1 MTTNESKFDFESLT
15 LEEVEQIELIA
26 GTSIDQLM
34 DAGQP
39 KGKALKAIIY
49 VIKKR
54 EDPNF
59 TLEQAGKIPLKE
71 AQGAFLSET
80 DPKE

>member
-1 MTTNESKFDFESLT
+1 MTTNETKFDFESLT
-15 LEEVEQIELIA
+15 LEEVEQIELIT
-26 GTSIDQLM
+26 GTSIDQIM
-34 DAGQP
+34 DIGQP
-39 KGKALKAIIY
+39 RGKALKAIIF

-59 TLEQAGKIPLKE
+59 TIEQAGKISLKD
-71 AQGAFLSET
+71 AQSAFLSES

>member
-1 MTTNESKFDFESLT
+1 MTTNALFDFETLT
-15 LEEVEQIELIA
+15 LDEVETIELMT
-26 GTSIDQLM
+26 GSSIDQLM
-34 DAGQP
+34 DAGQA

-54 EDPNF
+54 QDPSF
-59 TLEQAGKIPLKE
+59 TIEQAGKIPLNE
-71 AQGAFLSET
+71 AQAMFLGVN